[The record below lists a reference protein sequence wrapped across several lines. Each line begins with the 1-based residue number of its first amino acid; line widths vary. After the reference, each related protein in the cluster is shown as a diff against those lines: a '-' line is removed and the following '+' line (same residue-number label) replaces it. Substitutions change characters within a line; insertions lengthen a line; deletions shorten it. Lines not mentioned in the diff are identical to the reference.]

1 MHFILVGLTRHLEE
15 GQTYPL
21 ELDFENADIVKVVV
35 SIMRSV
41 VQNHKVEPS
50 SMTLGSNVHK
60 Q

>member
-1 MHFILVGLTRHLEE
+1 MLVGLTRHLEE

-21 ELDFENADIVKVVV
+21 ELHFENADIVKVVV

-41 VQNHKVEPS
+41 VQNHKVGSS